1 MVVRNQSI
9 EDISALKLQN
19 FSTLKKQG
27 GNARNSIEMPTKLDP
42 IEEKVPKKQQVE
54 KM

>member
-1 MVVRNQSI
+1 MTVRNQNI
-9 EDISALKLQN
+9 DDISALKIQN

-42 IEEKVPKKQQVE
+42 IEEKVPKKQLVE